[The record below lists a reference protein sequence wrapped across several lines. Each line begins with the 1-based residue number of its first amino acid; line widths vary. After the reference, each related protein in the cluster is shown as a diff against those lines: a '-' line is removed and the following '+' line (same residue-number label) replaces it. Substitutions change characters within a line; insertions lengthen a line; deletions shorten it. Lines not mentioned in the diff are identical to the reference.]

1 MNLLCRL
8 RFAVAGAACLW
19 AIALGAAPGD
29 EPAAK
34 ASKAPRPAHPA
45 LTAVTEVAGLPR
57 VLLLG
62 DSISMGY
69 TLPVRRRLE
78 GVANVHRPLE
88 NCGDTAR
95 GIERIERWLGEG
107 RWAVIHFNFGLHDLK
122 FLDAKGTY
130 VDPAK
135 GKQVATP
142 MQYADQLRR
151 LVARLKRAG
160 AQVIFATTTPV
171 PPSSLG
177 RVAGGE
183 AVYNAAATA
192 IMAEEGI
199 PVNDL
204 HRLMAEDRPVWQRP
218 ANVHYT
224 DAGYDRMAE
233 AVTASMLN
241 ALRTAKPSP

>member
-1 MNLLCRL
+1 MTLSRRL
-8 RFAVAGAACLW
+8 RLAVVWAACLW
-19 AIALGAAPGD
+19 AIALGAAPAD
-29 EPAAK
+29 EPAARGG
-34 ASKAPRPAHPA
+34 KAPKAPHPA
-45 LTAVTEVAGLPR
+45 FVAVTEVAGLPR

-62 DSISMGY
+62 DSISIGY

-78 GVANVHRPLE
+78 GVANVCRPLE

-142 MQYADQLRR
+142 AQYADQLRT
-151 LVARLKRAG
+151 LVTRLKRTE

-171 PPSSLG
+171 PPGSLG
-177 RVAGGE
+177 RIAGGE

-233 AVTASMLN
+233 AVTTSMLS
-241 ALRTAKPSP
+241 ALRAAKPNL